1 MDDVEEENEVIEAKQ
16 ENPNSVQEIDVPTQL
31 LKYKELLDLG
41 VITQDEFEAKK
52 KSCWIYENHTII
64 QNL

>member
-52 KSCWIYENHTII
+52 KSG
-64 QNL
+64 